1 MLERA
6 AVVISALAIAIAI
19 IALLSG
25 GLLAGRDAPGVSGT
39 AAGPGIAY
47 PDQGD
52 AALRPGQ
59 LRPVY
64 SSQPPTSGP
73 HIPSPLPPDG
83 SPLSDDQLLT
93 ALAAGDVV
101 LAYPPGPAPAGLS
114 ALAASVAP
122 PDRPALAAS
131 GQAVIL
137 DPVDGVAGIVGLAW
151 AHMEPAATAADPRLR
166 AFVADWLG
174 RGAGAGAR
182 AGGRLPT
189 S

>member
-1 MLERA
+1 
-6 AVVISALAIAIAI
+6 VAI

-25 GLLAGRDAPGVSGT
+25 GLLAGHDAPGVSGSS
-39 AAGPGIAY
+39 AGPGIAVL
-47 PDQGD
+47 DQGD
-52 AALRPGQ
+52 ATLRPGQ

-64 SSQPPTSGP
+64 DSQPPTSGP
-73 HIPSPLPPDG
+73 HIPTALPPDG

-101 LAYPPGPAPAGLS
+101 LAYPAGSTPAGLT
-114 ALAASVAP
+114 ALAAATAP

-137 DPVDGVAGIVGLAW
+137 DPFYGLTRIVGLAW
-151 AHMEPAATAADPRLR
+151 AHMEPVASASDPALR
-166 AFVADWLG
+166 TFIVDWLG
-174 RGAGAGAR
+174 RGAAAR
-182 AGGRLPT
+182 TSGGQLPK